1 MKEKGRRIVEVMTIF
16 VWYIENAQNAI
27 YYTLTHTHT
36 APADRECGGGVG
48 PDPELFGDLRD
59 LTRGGTGTLVP
70 AGCHLPPGL
79 RWSQKR

>member
-1 MKEKGRRIVEVMTIF
+1 MEVMTIF
-16 VWYIENAQNAI
+16 VWYIENAQNAQNAV
-27 YYTLTHTHT
+27 YYILTHTHT
-36 APADRECGGGVG
+36 APADRECSGGVG

-79 RWSQKR
+79 CWSQKR